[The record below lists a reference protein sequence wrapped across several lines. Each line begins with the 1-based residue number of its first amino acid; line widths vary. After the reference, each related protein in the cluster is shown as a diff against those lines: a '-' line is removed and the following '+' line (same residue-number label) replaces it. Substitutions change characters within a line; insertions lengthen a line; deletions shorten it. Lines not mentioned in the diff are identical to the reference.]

1 MQAAIDSP
9 YQLFPTLTD
18 EEYAALKADIAE
30 RGVMVPIEL
39 DENGCILDGHH
50 RVRAWTE
57 LRAEGVKVGDYPRVI
72 RVSMTEE
79 QKRNHVRK
87 LNILRRHLSRTQR
100 DTVIAEMLQDGMS
113 TRQVAEV
120 VGVSKSTVNNIG
132 VQNWTPDAA
141 PAKVNGRDG
150 KQYPA
155 KQTPREKTPSIFA
168 NTARDEER
176 AKQAAQHIEDAP
188 TDKVLTTNRAAR
200 IARENVAQERAQRVT
215 GDVIAGTA
223 RLILGD
229 FRERGAELADR
240 SVDLI
245 FTDPPYPEE
254 YLPLWRDLGQFAA
267 RVLKPDGLLLAYTGA
282 MYLPAI
288 LNMLGESL
296 EYWWAGSI
304 VLDGPHSRVYA
315 RQIAQGSKPLLFY
328 VPTGG
333 KPRAWF
339 EDTYKSEG
347 AQKDAHD
354 WQQSIGAAEYYIKT
368 FTQPGES
375 VVDPFLGGGTTGV
388 AAIRLGRVFTGC
400 EIDPAA
406 FSEAQERISEYLH
419 A

>member
-1 MQAAIDSP
+1 VIAQ
-9 YQLFPTLTD
+9 YQLFPPLTD
-18 EEYAALKADIAE
+18 DEYAALKADIAE
-30 RGVMVPIEL
+30 RGVMVPVEL

-50 RVRAWTE
+50 RVQAWTE
-57 LRAEGVKVGDYPRVI
+57 LKAEGVKVGDYPRVI
-72 RVSMTEE
+72 RAGMTEE

-87 LNILRRHLSRTQR
+87 LNLLRRHLSKEQR
-100 DTVIAEMLQDGMS
+100 DGQMRQMRGDGATYQEIA
-113 TRQVAEV
+113 RAA
-120 VGVSKSTVNNIG
+120 GVSVQTAHNVARDIELSNIG
-132 VQNWTPDAA
+132 KLSGA
-141 PAKVNGRDG
+141 DG
-150 KQYPA
+150 KARPPTYQKRDKPV
-155 KQTPREKTPSIFA
+155 SIFA
-168 NTARDEER
+168 NTPRDEER
-176 AKQAAQHIEDAP
+176 AKQAAQHVDTAP

-200 IARENVAQERAQRVT
+200 IAREQVAQERAQQVT
-215 GDVIAGTA
+215 GDNHSGTCT
-223 RLILGD
+223 LLLGD